1 MTWLREMESIVFYG
15 TSDLITQVVLGNH
28 FDYEHPINGISV
40 IASLRLR
47 TPNAKDEFGFAAIA
61 NTETSG
67 VDVALIP

>member
-1 MTWLREMESIVFYG
+1 M
-15 TSDLITQVVLGNH
+15 VLGNH

-40 IASLRLR
+40 VASLRLR

-67 VDVALIP
+67 VDVALILA